1 MTRDAMLLL
10 LTGAAGIVDA
20 ISYLGLGHVF
30 TAMMTGN
37 TVLLGLALA
46 QGAVYAALRSLLALF
61 GFVAGVALGALFTG
75 TESDQLAW
83 PPGVTR
89 ALTVEAVLL
98 AAFAVVWG
106 LTVGRRSD
114 GELHV
119 LIALSGLA
127 MGVQSAAVR
136 RLGVPGIATTFITGT
151 LTNLVIDVV
160 AWHRATPGDP
170 VRWEQRIGLL
180 AGVFVVYGLGAFL
193 GAFFLERAPRL
204 VTTAPLLAV
213 VAVVTSAARQR
224 AVTSIP
230 ARG

>member
-1 MTRDAMLLL
+1 
-10 LTGAAGIVDA
+10 
-20 ISYLGLGHVF
+20 
-30 TAMMTGN
+30 
-37 TVLLGLALA
+37 
-46 QGAVYAALRSLLALF
+46 
-61 GFVAGVALGALFTG
+61 
-75 TESDQLAW
+75 
-83 PPGVTR
+83 
-89 ALTVEAVLL
+89 
-98 AAFAVVWG
+98 
-106 LTVGRRSD
+106 LTVGGRSD